1 MLNKKNNNQYFIIF
15 IIIGLFFAFNLAA
28 GASQQLT
35 ADEIIDKVKENQA
48 DYQNSKTQTEMVLID
63 QEGKEEEEI
72 RGEDKKIEID
82 KRNWR
87 KPKPINNN
95 KI

>member
-15 IIIGLFFAFNLAA
+15 IIIGLFFAFNLAT

-48 DYQNSKTQTEMVLID
+48 DYQN
-63 QEGKEEEEI
+63 
-72 RGEDKKIEID
+72 RKKKGVSLSTFDITSFWD
-82 KRNWR
+82 
-87 KPKPINNN
+87 
-95 KI
+95 